1 MRLARAGRVCRAG
14 AWQVPSPLR
23 RYRYRLGFEVDPAG
37 RGRLLVV
44 GLNPSTASLTRRD
57 PTVDTCCA
65 GIARAHG
72 FRELEMTNLF
82 GLRSTDKS
90 ALLRVADPVGR
101 NHDVHLIAAV
111 RAADCILLAWGAL
124 FAPIVAERAA
134 CVEQL
139 VRRHARGP
147 LCVLARNA
155 DGSPAHPLYRRLD
168 SPLLPA

>member
-1 MRLARAGRVCRAG
+1 MRLARAARVRRAG
-14 AWQVPSPLR
+14 AWQLPAPLR
-23 RYRYRLGFEVDPAG
+23 RYRYRLGFEVNPAG
-37 RGRLLVV
+37 HGRLLVV

-90 ALLRVADPVGR
+90 ALLRVLDPIGPD
-101 NHDVHLIAAV
+101 HDAHLIAAV

-124 FAPIVAERAA
+124 FAPVVAARAA
-134 CVEQL
+134 FVERL

-147 LCVLARNA
+147 ICVLARNA

-168 SPLLPA
+168 SPLRPA